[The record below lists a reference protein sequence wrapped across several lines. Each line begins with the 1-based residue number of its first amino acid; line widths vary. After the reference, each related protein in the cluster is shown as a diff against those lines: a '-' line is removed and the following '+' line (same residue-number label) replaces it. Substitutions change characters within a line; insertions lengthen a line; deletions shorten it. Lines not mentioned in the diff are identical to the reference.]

1 MKLYYSKGAC
11 SLAIRI
17 TIHEL
22 NLPCEYEAVNLKT
35 KITAT
40 GANFFDINPKGA
52 VPALIT
58 DDQQVLTEN
67 SAIQEYLAE
76 THKATHLLPAVG
88 NFQRYRV
95 LEWLSFVSTELHKSF
110 GPLFNPK
117 VPETEKKEIFIPAL
131 KSKFAFADRA
141 LEKNHYISGDHF
153 TIADSYF
160 FVMLTW
166 TPHFAIDLG
175 EFVNITRYFKELKVR
190 PSIVAAIAEE

>member
-22 NLPCEYEAVNLKT
+22 GLSSEYEAVNLRT
-35 KITAT
+35 KVTAT
-40 GANFFDINPKGA
+40 GANFLDINPKGA
-52 VPALIT
+52 VPTLIT
-58 DDQQVLTEN
+58 DDQKTLTEN

-76 THKATHLLPAVG
+76 THQPNPLLPAVG
-88 NFQRYRV
+88 DFQRYRV

-117 VPETEKKEIFIPAL
+117 VPEADKKEIFIPNL
-131 KSKFAFADRA
+131 KNKFAFVDRA
-141 LEKNHYISGDHF
+141 LEKNQYISGDHF
-153 TIADSYF
+153 TIADSYC

-166 TPHFAIDLG
+166 TPHFGIDIQALT
-175 EFVNITRYFKELKVR
+175 NLTRYFEMLKAR
-190 PSIVAAIAEE
+190 PSIMAAIAEE